1 VTKKKC
7 NGVLF
12 TEGAA
17 RVLSDNDLTA
27 EEFRSLTRLL
37 REISRA
43 SVDENEDDNTARAH
57 EMIIKS
63 WLADIRGG
71 LVQ

>member
-1 VTKKKC
+1 MTKKKC

-12 TEGAA
+12 TECGA
-17 RVLSDNDLTA
+17 RVLSDNELTA

-43 SVDENEDDNTARAH
+43 SIDENED
-57 EMIIKS
+57 
-63 WLADIRGG
+63 
-71 LVQ
+71 